1 MQKIFTFIITVL
13 TTMNLMAQTKT
24 TADLIVF
31 NAKVYTVDEDFSVVT
46 SFAVKDGRF
55 VATGTDNDILNRYDA
70 KEKVD
75 AQGKAVYPG
84 FNDGHS
90 HFLAYGIVSSQY
102 VNLVGTSSMEEV
114 VHRLKKFNKRNN
126 PNWLL
131 GRGWDQND
139 WDIKV
144 FPTNDLL
151 NEAFPNKPVILSR
164 IDGHAVLANDFA
176 LKVAGINSSTKVPGG
191 EVLLKNNKLTG
202 VLVDNAAD
210 LIKNIIP
217 DFTTEQKT
225 DALKKAADDCFAV
238 GLTTV
243 SDAGLDLK
251 DILLIDSMQQ
261 QGVLKMRVYAMIN
274 PNRENFDYFYT
285 QKPWHKERLTV
296 SAVKLYIDGALGSR
310 GALLLKEYA
319 DDHGNFGLRLH
330 EPAYYDSMCQMAY
343 DAGYQVNTHA
353 IGDSG
358 NRIMLRTY
366 AGFLKGKNNRRWR
379 IEHAQIVAPGDFH
392 YFGDYSIIPSVQAT
406 HCTSDMYWADERLG
420 KERIKTAYDYH
431 DLLEQNGWLI
441 NGTDFPI
448 EDISPLKT
456 FYAAVA
462 RKDLKGRPKN
472 GFQTENA
479 LSREDALRSITI
491 WPAKGSFDE
500 TKKGSI
506 TPGKVADFV
515 MLNKDL
521 MTAKKGELF
530 KIKVLN
536 TYINGVKVYPAPG
549 R

>member
-1 MQKIFTFIITVL
+1 MDDV
-13 TTMNLMAQTKT
+13 
-24 TADLIVF
+24 
-31 NAKVYTVDEDFSVVT
+31 
-46 SFAVKDGRF
+46 
-55 VATGTDNDILNRYDA
+55 
-70 KEKVD
+70 
-75 AQGKAVYPG
+75 P
-84 FNDGHS
+84 
-90 HFLAYGIVSSQY
+90 
-102 VNLVGTSSMEEV
+102 GTSSMEEV

-139 WDIKV
+139 WDVKV

-176 LKVAGINSSTKVPGG
+176 LKVAGINASTKVSGG
-191 EVLLKNNKLTG
+191 EVLLKNNQLTG

-225 DALKKAADDCFAV
+225 NALKKAADDCFAV

-251 DILLIDSMQQ
+251 DILLIDSLQQ

-296 SAVKLYIDGALGSR
+296 SSVKLYIDGALGSR

-319 DDHGNFGLRLH
+319 DDHDNFGLRLH
-330 EPAYYDSMCQMAY
+330 DPAYYDSMCRMAY

-379 IEHAQIVAPGDFH
+379 IEHAQIVAPDDFH

-406 HCTSDMYWADERLG
+406 HCTSDMYWAGERLG
-420 KERIKTAYDYH
+420 KERIKTAYAYQ

-462 RKDLKGRPKN
+462 RQDLKGWPKK

-500 TKKGSI
+500 SRKGSI

-515 MLNKDL
+515 MLNNDL
-521 MTAKKGELF
+521 MTAKEGDLF
-530 KIKVLN
+530 KIKVLS
-536 TYINGVKVYPAPG
+536 TYVNGVKVYPDSG
-549 R
+549 KK